1 MRYLSFC
8 LLLLALIALTAC
20 NSIPN
25 TISPL
30 TSPIL
35 TTIELSSA
43 GKIDSAASDKDAIV
57 LFRNSAPDAPRFLA
71 LLHDVTPVVVDGCVL
86 LSGKDKVAASLPIW
100 MGDVHLKSDPT
111 TNKITIVDSKDV
123 EVAQIGVMMDLGGG
137 GKNFKDTSVDF
148 QNHLKAIVS
157 AECFRRIQHIVTVW
171 VPTAK

>member
-1 MRYLSFC
+1 MQFLRYF

-71 LLHDVTPVVVDGCVL
+71 LLHDVTPVVVEGCVL
-86 LSGKDKVAASLPIW
+86 LSRKDKVAESLPIW
-100 MGDVHLKSDPT
+100 MGNVHLKSDPT
-111 TNKITIVDSKDV
+111 TGKIVIVDSKDI
-123 EVAQIGVMMDLGGG
+123 EVAKIGVMMDLGGG
-137 GKNFKDTSVDF
+137 GTNIKNTSAEF

-157 AECFRRIQHIVTVW
+157 AECFRHIQLIETVW
-171 VPTAK
+171 VPTPK